1 MFLFL
6 YMHTYEYII
15 LYMLKSILILTNL
28 FTNTLLRLS
37 LAHLI
42 VKLKFGLGFDSF
54 AKIKNIFFQPSTSCS

>member
-42 VKLKFGLGFDSF
+42 VKLKFELGFDLF
-54 AKIKNIFFQPSTSCS
+54 AKQTNIKK